1 VHRDLAMCLLIDA
14 KSFPRIKQM
23 THVRHFYV
31 DNLLRN
37 LDTTLAVSKI
47 RIYRLETLWIYEPLC

>member
-1 VHRDLAMCLLIDA
+1 MCLLIDA

-37 LDTTLAVSKI
+37 LDTSLAVSKI